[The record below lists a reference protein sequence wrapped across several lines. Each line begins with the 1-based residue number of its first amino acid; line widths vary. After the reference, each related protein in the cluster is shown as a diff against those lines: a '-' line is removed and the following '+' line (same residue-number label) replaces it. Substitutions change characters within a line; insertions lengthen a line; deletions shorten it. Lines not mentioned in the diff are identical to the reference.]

1 MPVTFDADEFDSAL
15 RQLNQPMQAK
25 PAPVLVAKSSATSK
39 AIERSPS
46 DELKVRIITARTKL
60 KLMRDRSE
68 ALRDSL
74 QRFRMQQRI
83 ATRA

>member
-15 RQLNQPMQAK
+15 RQLNPPRQVQPASV
-25 PAPVLVAKSSATSK
+25 PVAKSSATSK
-39 AIERSPS
+39 TIERSSS
-46 DELKVRIITARTKL
+46 DELKVRIIAARTKL
-60 KLMRDRSE
+60 KLMRDRSD

-74 QRFRMQQRI
+74 QRFRLQQRI